1 MNTEYLKTFLT
12 LAETGSFSKTAKDHV
27 VVQSTVS
34 SRIRE
39 LEKEIGQRLFI
50 RNHNYA
56 ELTLAGKALL
66 EYAEQIVALEASAF
80 ERISLVSAFTD
91 RLIVGSVYAFYDC
104 YMCDNLARF
113 MQNHNDISVRILFGH
128 SSRIIADVSQG
139 RIDVGYSHHAYNHP
153 GFNCELICE
162 DEIVL
167 IAGGH
172 NKQYAGGVQVDAI
185 KDLPLYNSNFLYTTT
200 QNWLFPKHK
209 LFQIDMD
216 IGAKIIPFL
225 LQSDYYTFLPRMLIL
240 SELNDGTVT
249 EIPVTGGKIPPVQN
263 FIIYRHEHPK
273 SNTIKIWMEEFKLQ

>member
-1 MNTEYLKTFLT
+1 VNTEYLKTFLT
-12 LAETGSFSKTAKDHV
+12 LAENGSFSKTAKDHV

-39 LEKEIGQRLFI
+39 LEKEVGQKLFI

-80 ERISLVSAFTD
+80 ERINLVSTFTD
-91 RLIVGSVYAFYDC
+91 RLVVGSVYAFYDC
-104 YMCDNLARF
+104 YMCDNLERF
-113 MQNHNDISVRILFGH
+113 MLNHNDISVRMIFGH
-128 SSRIIADVSQG
+128 SSRIISGVSQG
-139 RIDVGYSHHAYNHP
+139 SIDVGYSHHAYNHP

-162 DEIVL
+162 DEIAL

-172 NKQYAGGVQVDAI
+172 NKQFADGVPIDAI

-209 LFQIDMD
+209 LFQLDVD

-225 LQSDYYTFLPRMLIL
+225 LKSEYYTFLPRKLIAN
-240 SELNDGTVT
+240 ELASGAVT
-249 EIPVTGGKIPPVQN
+249 EIPVTGGAIPPVQN

-273 SNTIKIWMEEFKLQ
+273 SNTIKMWMDEFGIA